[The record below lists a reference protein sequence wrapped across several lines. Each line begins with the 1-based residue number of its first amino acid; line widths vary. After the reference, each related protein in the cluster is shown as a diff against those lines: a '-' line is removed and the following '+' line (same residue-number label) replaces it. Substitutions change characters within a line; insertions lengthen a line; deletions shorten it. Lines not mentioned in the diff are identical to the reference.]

1 MCFLLPVGTL
11 SLFDNC
17 LICLSDFT
25 TLLVFFVFLLGYRG
39 IVHPPSADEST
50 EPGSSPYQ
58 TLLVW
63 QSSCVTPRVALTFG
77 LLMGFA
83 AMTIFISRRCGVHVY
98 LGLAA
103 LTHFWFRSPSF
114 RPTRQKFLCVC
125 WVDLNIVRPF
135 CSVAMDKLGFEL
147 VNK

>member
-1 MCFLLPVGTL
+1 MILLHCLFFLFFCWVTGELSTL
-11 SLFDNC
+11 RQLMKVPN
-17 LICLSDFT
+17 
-25 TLLVFFVFLLGYRG
+25 
-39 IVHPPSADEST
+39 

-58 TLLVW
+58 TLLVR

-114 RPTRQKFLCVC
+114 LHVSFRPTRQKFLCVC

-147 VNK
+147 VNN